1 MNTRLPTTLIS
12 LLTLAALAVA
22 PACKK
27 EPTVQPDEA
36 ATGDGDVEPEE
47 APPELEPLPPQDP
60 DPAAISALYQRYLQG
75 EYEAV
80 ASSAAEL
87 RDTMTADT
95 QVRAHAMAGAL
106 MALAAAEAVPE
117 DAKAAAQQAVADGE
131 RLGDVEVQQLAAIA
145 QATYQVRVHE
155 AAAGQAALEAA
166 LALGGPYKSLNNLM
180 LAEAHLNQAFGEGEE
195 DTQIKH
201 PERLDQAKAAYEA
214 AIDGTAPL
222 LDGAAHEGLAA
233 VAKYQR
239 DKDGVCL
246 HAQQA
251 EDLYAANGA
260 NDYIREVP
268 SLLAA
273 DSRCKDF
280 KKAAGPE

>member
-27 EPTVQPDEA
+27 EPTVQPDDVE
-36 ATGDGDVEPEE
+36 TGDADADPEPE
-47 APPELEPLPPQDP
+47 PPEVEPLPPQDP
-60 DPAAISALYQRYLQG
+60 DPAAISSLYQRYLQG

-80 ASSAAEL
+80 AASAAEL
-87 RDTMTADT
+87 RDTMTSDT
-95 QVRAHAMAGAL
+95 QVRANAMAGSL
-106 MALAAAEAVPE
+106 LALAAVEAVPE
-117 DAKAAAQQAVADGE
+117 DAKVAAQQAVQDGE

-145 QATYQVRVHE
+145 HATYLVRVHE
-155 AAAGQAALEAA
+155 AATGQTELEAA
-166 LALGGPYKSLNNLM
+166 LALGGPYKSLNHLM

-201 PERLDQAKAAYEA
+201 PERLDQAQAEYEA
-214 AIDGTAPL
+214 ALDGTAPL

-233 VAKYQR
+233 VAKYKR
-239 DKDGVCL
+239 DKDAVCV

-251 EDLYAANGA
+251 EDLYAANNA
-260 NDYIREVP
+260 SDYIREVP
-268 SLLAA
+268 SLLAQ
-273 DSRCKDF
+273 DSRCKKF
-280 KKAAGPE
+280 KKAESPE